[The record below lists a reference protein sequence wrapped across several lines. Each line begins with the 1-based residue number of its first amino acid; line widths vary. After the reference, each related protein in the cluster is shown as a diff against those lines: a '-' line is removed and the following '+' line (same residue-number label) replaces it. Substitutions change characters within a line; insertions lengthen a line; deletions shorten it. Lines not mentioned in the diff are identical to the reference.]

1 MKARATAMAIGIA
14 LAATLSGCTSNSEG
28 SPPTE
33 PDNGLTVVVKNMAY
47 APTSITIQAGQ
58 TVTWVFDD
66 RGVPHDVVGVGEAK
80 SVLRSPLLKTG
91 TWEFT
96 FTEPGT
102 YNYTCSLH
110 PDMLGVVVVV

>member
-1 MKARATAMAIGIA
+1 MKARWSALIAGIA
-14 LAATLSGCTSNSEG
+14 LAASISGCS
-28 SPPTE
+28 TE
-33 PDNGLTVVVKNMAY
+33 ADNTASTDPARPLTVDVSNMTY
-47 APTSITIQAGQ
+47 TPSSITISVGQ

-66 RGVPHDVVGVGEAK
+66 RGTPHDVVGLGDAK
-80 SVLRSPLLKTG
+80 SVLRSPLLTTG

>member
-1 MKARATAMAIGIA
+1 MKTRASALIAGIA
-14 LAATLSGCTSNSEG
+14 LATTLSGCSTDS
-28 SPPTE
+28 TDE
-33 PDNGLTVVVKNMAY
+33 PATDSGKALTVEVADMAY
-47 APTSITIQAGQ
+47 TPSSTTISAGQ

-66 RGVPHDVVGVGEAK
+66 RGTPHDVVGLGDAK
-80 SVLRSPLLKTG
+80 PVLRSPLLTSG

-110 PDMLGVVVVV
+110 PDMLGVVVVI